1 MSTAEPVW
9 ITPELAQAI
18 HERQLSEHGGPGG
31 VRDPDMLDSALARA
45 RQRDACSE
53 ARPDVPALAAAYAYG
68 VARNHPFVDGNKRTA
83 YVLCRTFMVL
93 NGWDLVNPLS
103 DRYPVFL
110 ALAAGEIEEDALADW
125 LRSAS
130 RPERVSEDQAH
141 YA

>member
-1 MSTAEPVW
+1 VTFVEPVW
-9 ITPELAQAI
+9 ISPELAQAI
-18 HERQLSEHGGPGG
+18 HERQLAEHGGPGG
-31 VRDPDMLDSALARA
+31 VRDSAMLESALARA
-45 RQRDACSE
+45 RQRFAYSE
-53 ARPDVPALAAAYAYG
+53 TPPDIPALAAAYAYG

-103 DRYPVFL
+103 DRYAVFM
-110 ALAAGEIEEDALADW
+110 ALAAGEINEDELADW

-130 RPERVSEDQAH
+130 RPERVSEETAG

>member
-1 MSTAEPVW
+1 
-9 ITPELAQAI
+9 
-18 HERQLSEHGGPGG
+18 
-31 VRDPDMLDSALARA
+31 MLDSALARA
-45 RQRDACSE
+45 RQRYAYSE
-53 ARPDVPALAAAYAYG
+53 APPDVPALAAAYAYG

-110 ALAAGEIEEDALADW
+110 ALAAGEMEEDALADW

-130 RPERVSEDQAH
+130 RPKRVSEDQAD

>member
-1 MSTAEPVW
+1 MTSIEPVW

-18 HERQLSEHGGPGG
+18 HERQLAEHGGPAG
-31 VRDPDMLDSALARA
+31 VRDSAMLDSALARA
-45 RQRDACSE
+45 QQRYAYSE
-53 ARPDVPALAAAYAYG
+53 TRPDIPALAAAHAFG
-68 VARNHPFVDGNKRTA
+68 IARNHPFVDGNKRTA

-110 ALAAGEIEEDALADW
+110 ALAAGEIEEDRLADW
-125 LRSAS
+125 LRSAA
-130 RPERVSEDQAH
+130 RPERVSDVQAS